1 MGSRGAGSGRGNT
14 ANTENGIQAL
24 TVITSDGTR
33 LEFEKHEGKYYNTT
47 GRMPEE
53 LPSGITFKSI
63 TENAALTG
71 ATVEKLTPKD
81 IEKKR
86 KENAAYR
93 AEMDEFLNR
102 EYARNRHADQNNKA
116 YRNSRRSQRISK
128 RNNR

>member
-24 TVITSDGTR
+24 TIITSDGTR
-33 LEFEKHEGKYYNTT
+33 LEFEKHGGKYYNTT

-53 LPSGITFKSI
+53 LPSGITFKSL

-81 IEKKR
+81 LEEKNK
-86 KENAAYR
+86 KYAAYR
-93 AEMDEFLNR
+93 SEMDDFLNR
-102 EYARNRHADQNNKA
+102 EYARNKHADQVGKA
-116 YRNSRRSQRISK
+116 YRNSKRASK
-128 RNNR
+128 RNR

>member
-33 LEFEKHEGKYYNTT
+33 LEFEKHDGKYYNTT
-47 GRMPEE
+47 GRVPEE
-53 LPSGITFKSI
+53 LPSGITFQSL

-81 IEKKR
+81 LDKKR
-86 KENAAYR
+86 KKSAAYR

-102 EYARNRHADQNNKA
+102 EYARNRHADQVGKA
-116 YRNSRRSQRISK
+116 YRNSKKASK
-128 RNNR
+128 RNR